1 MMGSL
6 LSKRIPRSNHDTF
19 WLRFL
24 LVRRP
29 RGFVSLLI
37 ESLQQTRY
45 VSFVVY
51 DACTTYFCRQ
61 PKWMKLFGYFA
72 YSHTYTLVYSRV
84 STRNEQIFVKTSRGG
99 TWFRLGFEENKDFDR
114 SVFFLFWKRRRRAVW
129 DNRNILIKRER
140 FARRSPGIQTTL
152 RYVEVEEKREV
163 TLSLSLSPGES
174 SLFLQ
179 LYVSFGE
186 TRAAGKSGF
195 IFFLEA

>member
-114 SVFFLFWKRRRRAVW
+114 SVFFCFEKEEEELFETIETFSLKEKDSREDRQVFKRHFDTWRSK
-129 DNRNILIKRER
+129 RN
-140 FARRSPGIQTTL
+140 
-152 RYVEVEEKREV
+152 EKS
-163 TLSLSLSPGES
+163 LSLSLSLLGSLRFS
-174 SLFLQ
+174 SNSMYLSAKLAQPVKADLF
-179 LYVSFGE
+179 
-186 TRAAGKSGF
+186 
-195 IFFLEA
+195 FF

>member
-84 STRNEQIFVKTSRGG
+84 SIWETSKYLSKRLEEGRDFAWVSRRIKILIDPFFFCFEKEEEELFETIETFSLKEKDSREDRQVFKRHFDTWRSKRNEKS
-99 TWFRLGFEENKDFDR
+99 
-114 SVFFLFWKRRRRAVW
+114 
-129 DNRNILIKRER
+129 
-140 FARRSPGIQTTL
+140 
-152 RYVEVEEKREV
+152 
-163 TLSLSLSPGES
+163 LSLSLSLLGSLRFS
-174 SLFLQ
+174 SNSMYLSAKLAQPVKADLF
-179 LYVSFGE
+179 
-186 TRAAGKSGF
+186 
-195 IFFLEA
+195 FF